1 MCSRAFFLR
10 KIQWEYLNCLVHNT
24 AIKKKN
30 GRIIVAIKQI
40 RQRKKSRLKRSLE
53 CKRNRSLDKLP
64 EVDHDP
70 VRGNLDS
77 IQLMVFV
84 YAAKYLKNGFRNQN
98 ETFDRYNLSKRL
110 LLVEAF
116 FDYLAV
122 KSTCVHR

>member
-1 MCSRAFFLR
+1 M
-10 KIQWEYLNCLVHNT
+10 QE
-24 AIKKKN
+24 
-30 GRIIVAIKQI
+30 
-40 RQRKKSRLKRSLE
+40 KSKP
-53 CKRNRSLDKLP
+53 DKLP
-64 EVDHDP
+64 EIDHDP